1 MEHISVLLQASI
13 AGLNIKPDG
22 IYVDATLGRG
32 GHSLLIVEQLTSGRL
47 YCFDRDVK
55 AIEESRIT
63 LTKYLDK
70 ITFIK
75 ANFAQM
81 EEKLHELNIT
91 GVDGI
96 LIDLGVSSPQF
107 DDPQRGF
114 SYRNDARLDMRMD
127 QSQTLD
133 AWEVVN
139 NYPFNDLMRIISRYG
154 EESYAKQISRK
165 IEARR
170 QIQTIDTTLDL
181 VDVIKSALP
190 SKVLSKKGHPAKQ
203 TFQAIRIEVNG
214 ELDALG
220 KVLEQGIDLLRPD
233 GRFCVITFHSLEDRI
248 VKEKF
253 NEVSTIKVPRKLPIA
268 ELPQADYET
277 LTRKALVA
285 DEEELQGNKR
295 SHSAKLRILRKRGIY
310 HGEESQK
317 NPFETF

>member
-13 AGLNIKPDG
+13 AGLDIKPDG

-32 GHSLLIVEQLTSGRL
+32 GHSLLIAKQLKNGKL
-47 YCFDRDVK
+47 VCFDRDAK
-55 AIEESRIT
+55 AIEESKTT
-63 LTKYLDK
+63 LADHLAK

-75 ANFAQM
+75 ANFASM
-81 EEKLHELNIT
+81 EEQLDTLNIH

-127 QSQTLD
+127 QTQTLS

-139 NYPFNDLMRIISRYG
+139 KYPFNDLMRIISRYG
-154 EESYAKQISRK
+154 EESFAKQIARK

-170 QIQTIDTTLDL
+170 AIQTIDTTLDL

-214 ELDALG
+214 ELDALQQ
-220 KVLEQGIDLLRPD
+220 VLQQGIRLLNPD

-248 VKEKF
+248 VKDRF
-253 NEVSTIKVPRKLPIA
+253 NEVSTVKVLRKLPIA
-268 ELPQADYET
+268 DLPQADFEVI
-277 LTRKALVA
+277 TRKALVA
-285 DEEELQGNKR
+285 DDEELNENKR
-295 SHSAKLRILRKRGIY
+295 SHSAKLRILRKRGV
-310 HGEESQK
+310 
-317 NPFETF
+317 

>member
-1 MEHISVLLQASI
+1 MEHISVLLQASV
-13 AGLNIKPDG
+13 AGLHIKPDG

-32 GHSLLIVEQLTSGRL
+32 GHSLLIAQQLTTGRL
-47 YCFDRDVK
+47 YCFDRDAK
-55 AIEESRIT
+55 AIEESQVT
-63 LTKYLDK
+63 LAGYLDK

-75 ANFAQM
+75 ANFATM
-81 EEKLHELNIT
+81 EDKLSECGVH

-114 SYRNDARLDMRMD
+114 SYRHDARLDMRMD
-127 QSQTLD
+127 QSQTLN

-139 NYPFNDLMRIISRYG
+139 NYPFNDLVRIISRYG
-154 EESYAKQISRK
+154 EESHAKQITRK

-170 QIQTIDTTLDL
+170 QIRTIDTTLDL
-181 VDVIKSALP
+181 VDVIKTALP

-214 ELDALG
+214 ELDALQ
-220 KVLEQGIDLLRPD
+220 KVIEQGIRLLNND

-248 VKEKF
+248 VKDRF

-268 ELPQADYET
+268 DLPIADYEV
-277 LTRKALVA
+277 LTRKALIA
-285 DEEELQGNKR
+285 DDEELNENKR
-295 SHSAKLRILRKRGIY
+295 SHSAKLRILRKRG
-310 HGEESQK
+310 E
-317 NPFETF
+317 

>member
-13 AGLNIKPDG
+13 AGMHIKPDG

-32 GHSLLIVEQLTSGRL
+32 GHSLLIAQQLTTGRL
-47 YCFDRDVK
+47 YCFDRDAK
-55 AIEESRIT
+55 AIEESQAT
-63 LTKYLDK
+63 LAGQLDK

-75 ANFAQM
+75 ANFAAM
-81 EEKLHELNIT
+81 EVKLNECGVH

-107 DDPQRGF
+107 DDPRRGF
-114 SYRNDARLDMRMD
+114 SYRHDARLDMRMD
-127 QSQTLD
+127 QSQALD

-139 NYPFNDLMRIISRYG
+139 KYPFNDLVRIISRYG
-154 EESYAKQISRK
+154 EESFAKQIARK

-170 QIQTIDTTLDL
+170 QIKTIDTTLDL

-214 ELDALG
+214 ELEALRQVV
-220 KVLEQGIDLLRPD
+220 KQGISLLNAD
-233 GRFCVITFHSLEDRI
+233 GRFCIITFHSLEDRI
-248 VKEKF
+248 VKDAF

-268 ELPQADYET
+268 DLPQADYEV

-285 DEEELQGNKR
+285 EEEELNENKR
-295 SHSAKLRILRKRGIY
+295 SHSAKLRILRKRG
-310 HGEESQK
+310 
-317 NPFETF
+317 N